1 MTLYLA
7 DSCGHL
13 PKMDTFVPVVLRS
26 FCFTLYKTDASLK
39 FTPLLLQSFSLTLLK
54 GGLKVPV
61 PRVFISKRV
70 HCNVFV
76 IFAVGLSQCYSCRSF
91 QTVRWTSCTQSSAE
105 FPHFEERFSSGA
117 GTCWDQVTVQ
127 PRKTRRGTGRKY
139 IISLT
144 NTPSLR
150 RLRRAF
156 SPPPP
161 HPRGRRKEPGRNSWQ
176 SPKNVCVGG

>member
-1 MTLYLA
+1 
-7 DSCGHL
+7 
-13 PKMDTFVPVVLRS
+13 MDTFVPVFLWS
-26 FCFTLYKTDASLK
+26 FCLTLFKTDASLK
-39 FTPLLLQSFSLTLLK
+39 FAPLLLQSFSLTLLK

-91 QTVRWTSCTQSSAE
+91 QTVRWTSSTQSSAE
-105 FPHFEERFSSGA
+105 FPHFEERLSSGA

-127 PRKTRRGTGRKY
+127 PRKTRRGTGRKK

-144 NTPSLR
+144 NTLSLR
-150 RLRRAF
+150 PLRSAF
-156 SPPPP
+156 SPPLPP
-161 HPRGRRKEPGRNSWQ
+161 TSPREKEGTGKRLMT
-176 SPKNVCVGG
+176 KA

>member
-1 MTLYLA
+1 
-7 DSCGHL
+7 
-13 PKMDTFVPVVLRS
+13 MDTFVPVVLRS

-61 PRVFISKRV
+61 PRVFMSKRV

-91 QTVRWTSCTQSSAE
+91 QTVRWTSSTQSSAE
-105 FPHFEERFSSGA
+105 FPHFEERLSSGA

-127 PRKTRRGTGRKY
+127 PRKTRRGTGRK
-139 IISLT
+139 LFHLQ
-144 NTPSLR
+144 TPLASV
-150 RLRRAF
+150 AF
-156 SPPPP
+156 VARSFPPPTP
-161 HPRGRRKEPGRNSWQ
+161 EGEGRNREETRDKALRTSAWEAKTPQ
-176 SPKNVCVGG
+176 VLVRLAIF